1 MEKSF
6 DTAPFFVGGSG
17 MFVQYH
23 DILKP
28 TYLYS
33 VFRMIITKEN
43 YGLPTSIIEDFSILS
58 LLEWYKNRR
67 YKNPLQQL
75 DWKHQIPKEDMDNLL
90 SMILQDTSIYRLAPT
105 LNFGRMIQV
114 YISQHMVFPWIIYSE
129 EYEEGIEKDC
139 KNIFNGIKYKY
150 VYGPLKEAIMKCDQN
165 YTYIFSD
172 IELLN
177 LAAEI
182 LHGTYSILLL
192 ARDYRYNYID
202 NFKTMKY
209 DLQEVATKH
218 PFLRIETITAM
229 DVGLMQDSFDNVLI
243 R

>member
-1 MEKSF
+1 
-6 DTAPFFVGGSG
+6 

-28 TYLYS
+28 TYLYA

-43 YGLPTSIIEDFSILS
+43 YGLPTNIIENFSILS
-58 LLEWYKNRR
+58 LLEWYQNRR

-75 DWKHQIPKEDMDNLL
+75 DWKHQIPEETLNAVLKD
-90 SMILQDTSIYRLAPT
+90 ILKDHSVYHLAPM

-114 YISQHMVFPWIIYSE
+114 YKLQHMIFPWVIYSE

-150 VYGPLKEAIMKCDQN
+150 VHGPLKEAIMKCDQN

-177 LAAEI
+177 LASTV
-182 LHGTYSILLL
+182 LHGTYSHLLL
-192 ARDYRYNYID
+192 SRDYRYNYVD
-202 NFKTMKY
+202 SFKNMKY
-209 DLQEVATKH
+209 NLKKMMSSH

-229 DVGLMQDSFDNVLI
+229 DISLMEDSFNNVII
-243 R
+243 RKEEVK